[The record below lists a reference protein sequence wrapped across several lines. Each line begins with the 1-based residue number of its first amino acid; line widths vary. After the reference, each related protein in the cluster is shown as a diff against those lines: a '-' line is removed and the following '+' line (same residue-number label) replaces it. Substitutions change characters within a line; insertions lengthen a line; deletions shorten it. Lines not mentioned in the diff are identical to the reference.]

1 MKNLIVTITLPLTFL
16 VVSLCGQRAV
26 AENWQAW
33 RGPRG
38 DGTSSEKDL
47 PSKWNGK
54 TGENIA
60 TAEGRGFEGNCAS
73 SWVTYFKKRR
83 VMEWQREKTL
93 EKLREEGAV
102 KMPGELAPPQAPR
115 S

>member
-60 TAEGRGFEGNCAS
+60 TAEAGGFNFCAS
-73 SWVTYFKKRR
+73 R
-83 VMEWQREKTL
+83 
-93 EKLREEGAV
+93 
-102 KMPGELAPPQAPR
+102 
-115 S
+115 